1 MCTISLAFL
10 NAFFKPH
17 ALVKPSPNYQAYL
30 EPNFEYISQN
40 ALQDYSLLIIRN
52 ELALYKNRNK
62 YKLLR

>member
-1 MCTISLAFL
+1 MYTISLAFL

-40 ALQDYSLLIIRN
+40 ALQDYSLF
-52 ELALYKNRNK
+52 ELNWHCIKIEK
-62 YKLLR
+62 